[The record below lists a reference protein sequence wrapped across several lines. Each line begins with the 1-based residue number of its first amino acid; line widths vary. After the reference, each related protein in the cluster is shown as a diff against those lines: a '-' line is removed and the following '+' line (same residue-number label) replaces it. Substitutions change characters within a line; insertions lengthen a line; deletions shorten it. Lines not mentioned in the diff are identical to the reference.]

1 MLFSPQPCARNPQS
15 RPLGLV
21 LCGRFQ
27 PQMAGW
33 ELGRGRV
40 LWEGEC
46 VLLTEAFITL
56 AAGTSGGGE
65 VLLRGRG
72 LVLGSFRGAWL
83 ELQAV
88 SAPGDPFSLLA
99 GTCRVCAGTQ
109 ETPTEISTGW
119 CHSVTLFRH
128 VRDAKPDCTC
138 LFKKLGLNSFWK
150 VTRLTVNFIGGSSL
164 YLVPRS
170 WRLNHSIQF

>member
-1 MLFSPQPCARNPQS
+1 
-15 RPLGLV
+15 
-21 LCGRFQ
+21 
-27 PQMAGW
+27 MAGW
-33 ELGRGRV
+33 EQGRGRV

-65 VLLRGRG
+65 VLLRGIG
-72 LVLGSFRGAWL
+72 LVSGSFCGAWL
-83 ELQAV
+83 ELQSV
-88 SAPGDPFSLLA
+88 LA
-99 GTCRVCAGTQ
+99 GTLSPCLLAPAEFALEPRKHPRKFQQGSVTL
-109 ETPTEISTGW
+109 
-119 CHSVTLFRH
+119 VTLFRH

-138 LFKKLGLNSFWK
+138 LFKKLGLSSFWK

-164 YLVPRS
+164 YLVPHS

>member
-72 LVLGSFRGAWL
+72 LVSGSFRGAWL

-88 SAPGDPFSLLA
+88 LPGTLSPCLLA
-99 GTCRVCAGTQ
+99 PAEFALEPRKHPRKFQQGG
-109 ETPTEISTGW
+109 
-119 CHSVTLFRH
+119 VTLSPSLGMLEMPSQIAP
-128 VRDAKPDCTC
+128 VC
-138 LFKKLGLNSFWK
+138 LKS
-150 VTRLTVNFIGGSSL
+150 
-164 YLVPRS
+164 
-170 WRLNHSIQF
+170 